1 MLSLFKKRKQSKY
14 FMEWQGDQ
22 ESDSQSHV
30 VEPQS
35 TSAPTE
41 DLVEDL
47 VSEPTATPAVQAETS
62 QATPKPAQ
70 PPAKPEIQAAPEPAL
85 TSTSLAQSPDQND
98 AAAATTFAPDYLVP
112 GLIPQARRQAG
123 PNLGAYKDMARQ
135 MR

>member
-35 TSAPTE
+35 TSVSVPA
-41 DLVEDL
+41 EDL
-47 VSEPTATPAVQAETS
+47 VSEPAATPAVQAETS